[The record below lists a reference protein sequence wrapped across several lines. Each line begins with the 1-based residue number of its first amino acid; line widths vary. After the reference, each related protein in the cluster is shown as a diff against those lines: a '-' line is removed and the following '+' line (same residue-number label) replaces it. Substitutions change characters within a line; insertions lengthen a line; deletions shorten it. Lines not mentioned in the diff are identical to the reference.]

1 MNEIFVDVPNY
12 ENYEFSNM
20 NRLRSKKTGN
30 FMKLN
35 NDKRFYMYPN
45 GKRRSILLSTLRK
58 LFQIDKDEMF
68 VSIYNDSY
76 EISNKGR
83 IFDNDNMQ
91 YLVPLLENDEYYVN
105 LKVNGLKKSFSIK
118 ELIKKFC

>member
-20 NRLRSKKTGN
+20 DRLRSKKTGN

-35 NDKRFYMYPN
+35 NSKRFYIYPN
-45 GKRRSILLSTLRK
+45 GKRRSIALSTLRK
-58 LFQIDKDEMF
+58 LFHIDEDEMF
-68 VSIYNDSY
+68 VSIHNDSY

-83 IFDNDNMQ
+83 IFDCENMQ
-91 YLVPLLENDEYYVN
+91 YLKPYLLEGEQYVN
-105 LKVNGLKKSFSIK
+105 LKVNETFSVK
-118 ELIKKFC
+118 ELIKKYCF

>member
-1 MNEIFVDVPNY
+1 
-12 ENYEFSNM
+12 
-20 NRLRSKKTGN
+20 
-30 FMKLN
+30 
-35 NDKRFYMYPN
+35 
-45 GKRRSILLSTLRK
+45 LSTLRK

-68 VSIYNDSY
+68 VSIYDESY

-83 IFDNDNMQ
+83 IFDNENMQ
-91 YLVPLLENDEYYVN
+91 YLEPYLNEGEYYVN